1 MRPTGILIL
10 PAIKMEPTSG
20 NAPDCSVYK
29 TEVARLAYRQNGP
42 YGTSCTLTGRVLS
55 AVPLLLGYV
64 GMAWRERLPLSSY
77 GFGDR
82 GFGIKLPP
90 HEMVRAPG
98 FAPRSSEW
106 QSESLLLTYA
116 RIKPKRTDTLGSTLS
131 GHRISRWSV

>member
-1 MRPTGILIL
+1 MLRT
-10 PAIKMEPTSG
+10 
-20 NAPDCSVYK
+20 
-29 TEVARLAYRQNGP
+29 ARFTKPRGP

-64 GMAWRERLPLSSY
+64 GMAWRERLALSSY

-116 RIKPKRTDTLGSTLS
+116 RIKPKEQTPSDQLYPATGFHGGAFRDFRNPPIL
-131 GHRISRWSV
+131 